1 MYAVIKTGGKQYRVE
16 NDQKLLVE
24 RIKADE
30 GSVVTLSD
38 ILMVVDSGKITKGNE
53 LQNVAVSAT
62 VVKQTRGPKIITLKH
77 RRRKNSRRVKGHRQ
91 DLTLLKVVGIG
102 DPKKLVIKDEKMKTP
117 PASSGALPGITRE
130 VIFEIA
136 DEFGIELK
144 EAQMTRYD
152 IYAADECFLT
162 GTAAEVIAAVNLDR
176 RPIGDGN
183 PGPVTGRFISRFRDR
198 VSQEGTPIG

>member
-24 RIKADE
+24 RINADE

-38 ILMVVDSGKITKGNE
+38 ILMVVDSGKITKANE

-102 DPKKLVIKDEKMKTP
+102 DPKKLVIKDEKKVTNEKVQKEKKSETAKITKKVSEPKVTKASTP
-117 PASSGALPGITRE
+117 KKAENVKAKKAITSSK
-130 VIFEIA
+130 
-136 DEFGIELK
+136 K
-144 EAQMTRYD
+144 EK
-152 IYAADECFLT
+152 
-162 GTAAEVIAAVNLDR
+162 
-176 RPIGDGN
+176 
-183 PGPVTGRFISRFRDR
+183 
-198 VSQEGTPIG
+198 

>member
-24 RIKADE
+24 RINADE

-38 ILMVVDSGKITKGNE
+38 ILMVVESGKITNGNE

-102 DPKKLVIKDEKMKTP
+102 DPKKLVIKDENKLTKEKVQKVKKTDETKVTKKETESKVTKASTAKKVEKVKAP
-117 PASSGALPGITRE
+117 KAKASSK
-130 VIFEIA
+130 
-136 DEFGIELK
+136 K
-144 EAQMTRYD
+144 EK
-152 IYAADECFLT
+152 
-162 GTAAEVIAAVNLDR
+162 
-176 RPIGDGN
+176 
-183 PGPVTGRFISRFRDR
+183 
-198 VSQEGTPIG
+198 

>member
-24 RIKADE
+24 RINADE

-102 DPKKLVIKDEKMKTP
+102 DSKKLVIKDEKKVTKEKVQKVKKTDETKVTKKETESKVTE
-117 PASSGALPGITRE
+117 ASTAKKVEKVKAQKAKTSSK
-130 VIFEIA
+130 
-136 DEFGIELK
+136 K
-144 EAQMTRYD
+144 EK
-152 IYAADECFLT
+152 
-162 GTAAEVIAAVNLDR
+162 
-176 RPIGDGN
+176 
-183 PGPVTGRFISRFRDR
+183 
-198 VSQEGTPIG
+198 